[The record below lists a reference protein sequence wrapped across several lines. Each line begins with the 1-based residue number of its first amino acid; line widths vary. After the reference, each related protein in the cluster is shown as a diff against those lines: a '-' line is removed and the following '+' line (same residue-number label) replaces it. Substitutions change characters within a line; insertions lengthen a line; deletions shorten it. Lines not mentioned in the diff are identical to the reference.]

1 VIYHGR
7 RDAIVPPDMAN
18 TLYSLVPEPKT
29 LHIMAEAGHNDL
41 SRTGGEGYGQTW
53 RQFLTLTAVPPN
65 DPPSP

>member
-1 VIYHGR
+1 
-7 RDAIVPPDMAN
+7 MAR
-18 TLYSLVPEPKT
+18 TLFFLAPEPKT